1 MLYGLLNM
9 GCKKM
14 TEENMLKIVEI
25 DKQILKENT
34 NLKLLI
40 NKALAE
46 LETIIYYNINNG
58 TQNHISISELQSV
71 VEILE
76 NNKKVK

>member
-1 MLYGLLNM
+1 
-9 GCKKM
+9 M
-14 TEENMLKIVEI
+14 TEENMLKIVEK
-25 DKQILKENT
+25 DKQIVKENT

-40 NKALAE
+40 NKALTE

>member
-1 MLYGLLNM
+1 
-9 GCKKM
+9 M

-25 DKQILKENT
+25 DKQLVKENT
-34 NLKLLI
+34 DLKIII
-40 NKALAE
+40 NKALTE

-76 NNKKVK
+76 KKVK

>member
-1 MLYGLLNM
+1 M
-9 GCKKM
+9 KVQKM
-14 TEENMLKIVEI
+14 TEENILKIVEK
-25 DKQILKENT
+25 DKQLVKENEQ
-34 NLKLLI
+34 LKQKI
-40 NKALAE
+40 NNALNE

-76 NNKKVK
+76 KKVK

>member
-1 MLYGLLNM
+1 
-9 GCKKM
+9 M

-25 DKQILKENT
+25 DKQIVKENT

-76 NNKKVK
+76 NNNKKVK

>member
-25 DKQILKENT
+25 DKQIVKENT

>member
-14 TEENMLKIVEI
+14 TEENVLKIVEK
-25 DKQILKENT
+25 DKQLVKENEQ
-34 NLKLLI
+34 LKQKI
-40 NKALAE
+40 NSALNE

>member
-1 MLYGLLNM
+1 
-9 GCKKM
+9 
-14 TEENMLKIVEI
+14 MLKIVEI
-25 DKQILKENT
+25 DKQIVKENT

>member
-1 MLYGLLNM
+1 
-9 GCKKM
+9 M
-14 TEENMLKIVEI
+14 TEENILKIVEK
-25 DKQILKENT
+25 DKQIVKENT
-34 NLKLLI
+34 DLKIII
-40 NKALAE
+40 NKALTE

-76 NNKKVK
+76 KKVK

>member
-1 MLYGLLNM
+1 
-9 GCKKM
+9 M
-14 TEENMLKIVEI
+14 TEENVLKIVEK
-25 DKQILKENT
+25 DKQLVKENEQ
-34 NLKLLI
+34 LKKKI
-40 NKALAE
+40 NFALNE

-76 NNKKVK
+76 KKVK